1 MRIDKAVFETAA
13 GFAVAL
19 ISTRNAF
26 DGFDGRSCS
35 LRDRHETAVDD
46 LAVENNGASATLSFA
61 ATFLSSGQVKLFAK
75 NIEQALE
82 RMGLQSFR
90 LTING
95 TGYFAGVSRSIHLRC
110 GLPLT

>member
-1 MRIDKAVFETAA
+1 
-13 GFAVAL
+13 
-19 ISTRNAF
+19 
-26 DGFDGRSCS
+26 
-35 LRDRHETAVDD
+35 
-46 LAVENNGASATLSFA
+46 
-61 ATFLSSGQVKLFAK
+61 VKLFAE